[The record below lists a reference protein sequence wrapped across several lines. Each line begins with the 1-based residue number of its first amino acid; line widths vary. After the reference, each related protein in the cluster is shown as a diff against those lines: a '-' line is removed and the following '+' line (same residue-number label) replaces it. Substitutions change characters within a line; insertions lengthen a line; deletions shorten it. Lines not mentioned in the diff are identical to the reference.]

1 MKQIKLK
8 LKAPLSKES
17 SNTVKPFIGHGTR
30 LQDRGVENPVR
41 AFDRGAR
48 LNRKSCSLLGS
59 DGQRSNAYA
68 KPPQF
73 EPLTFRIARESIWNL
88 GENRARNGMCTLIQK
103 QTQRL

>member
-17 SNTVKPFIGHGTR
+17 SNTVKPFIGHGNR

-41 AFDRGAR
+41 AFDRGVW
-48 LNRKSCSLLGS
+48 LFRKSFSLFGS
-59 DGQRSNAYA
+59 DGQRNDVYA

-73 EPLTFRIARESIWNL
+73 EPLAFRISC
-88 GENRARNGMCTLIQK
+88 GEIGISE
-103 QTQRL
+103 